1 MGAGTSHFALKP
13 CLGRHSSFP
22 MAEHC
27 SQEAEWVYS
36 REGGTRYN
44 CSIHFDLTIL
54 VLRFFPKHA
63 TILSCNVPDKSNQ
76 GEMFIHLGHTKFKG
90 PVHYYGEVALLV

>member
-1 MGAGTSHFALKP
+1 MGAGTGHFALKP
-13 CLGRHSSFP
+13 YLGRHSSFP
-22 MAEHC
+22 MAEHS

-36 REGGTRYN
+36 REGGTRY
-44 CSIHFDLTIL
+44 IHFDLTML

-76 GEMFIHLGHTKFKG
+76 GEMFIHLGHT
-90 PVHYYGEVALLV
+90 A